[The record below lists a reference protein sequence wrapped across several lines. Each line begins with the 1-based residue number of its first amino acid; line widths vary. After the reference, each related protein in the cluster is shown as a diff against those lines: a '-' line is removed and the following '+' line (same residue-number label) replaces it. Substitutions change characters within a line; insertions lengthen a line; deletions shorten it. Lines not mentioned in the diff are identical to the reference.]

1 MMVVS
6 RQLRHSDV
14 ATTLRT
20 YTQHKAGAHIHNAFG

>member
-14 ATTLRT
+14 ATTLRV
-20 YTQHKAGAHIHNAFG
+20 YTQHNAGTHIHSAFG

>member
-1 MMVVS
+1 MVVS

-20 YTQHKAGAHIHNAFG
+20 YTQHDSADHIRGAFG